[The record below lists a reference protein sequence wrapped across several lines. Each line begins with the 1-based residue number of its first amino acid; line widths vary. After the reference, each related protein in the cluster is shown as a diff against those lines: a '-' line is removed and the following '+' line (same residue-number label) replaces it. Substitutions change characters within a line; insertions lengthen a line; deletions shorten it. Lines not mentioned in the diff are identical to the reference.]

1 MFFAHQ
7 NNERS
12 SLAQTELSSSRDR
25 RWSLGGTTY
34 HFGKSHLGLLP
45 APQRLIHLK
54 PPEPTIFG
62 GMKMLSYDFHCRAA
76 LYSPSLLINNFW
88 NSTCMKCVRSV
99 LGCRVRVFFSMIAFL
114 SLCIRRLKE
123 NMYCLVMLNT
133 HACSRMIWL
142 NEARATFFFSLPSLQ
157 YWPRMFGLYS

>member
-1 MFFAHQ
+1 MFFAYQ

-34 HFGKSHLGLLP
+34 HFGKSHLGSLP

-62 GMKMLSYDFHCRAA
+62 GMKMLSYDFHGRAA
-76 LYSPSLLINNFW
+76 LCIFPFPFDQQLLELYLYEMCPLGARLS
-88 NSTCMKCVRSV
+88 STR
-99 LGCRVRVFFSMIAFL
+99 FF
-114 SLCIRRLKE
+114 R
-123 NMYCLVMLNT
+123 
-133 HACSRMIWL
+133 
-142 NEARATFFFSLPSLQ
+142 
-157 YWPRMFGLYS
+157 

>member
-62 GMKMLSYDFHCRAA
+62 GMKMFSYDFHCRAA
-76 LYSPSLLINNFW
+76 LYNIPLPFW
-88 NSTCMKCVRSV
+88 STTFGTLPVWNVSARCSV
-99 LGCRVRVFFSMIAFL
+99 VEHAFFSMIAFL
-114 SLCIRRLKE
+114 PLCIRRLKE
-123 NMYCLVMLNT
+123 YMYCLVMLNT
-133 HACSRMIWL
+133 HGCTRMIWL

-157 YWPRMFGLYS
+157 YWPRMFGL